1 LLTGNNTSSNS
12 SLNPH
17 STMKLLRLFI
27 KLCKFNFCEI
37 EKMLIFIFFS
47 DLIPLQNK
55 KYKFFSCKTFISLI
69 IWFCIPI
76 GLFTISIYLQY
87 VSSYEVIEYNPVILA
102 STVTVILNIVA
113 LTLFIPG
120 LLANLVEKS
129 EIDLDVSKYSKKWV
143 ALYFIIFLT
152 STVLG
157 IFRSDMKENM
167 IYFTAATLF
176 CQIMIAMLLV
186 AYFITTNLVCTS
198 FIEEATDLSKEKDE
212 AETVLC
218 SIHLVKKIRILKSGF
233 SPLNFCILTNYTTCM
248 IVCAYS
254 GFYYLKLRQY
264 FLFLSFS
271 ISVVMFLLVIYL
283 YKNFLVENDK
293 FFEY

>member
-1 LLTGNNTSSNS
+1 
-12 SLNPH
+12 
-17 STMKLLRLFI
+17 M
-27 KLCKFNFCEI
+27 
-37 EKMLIFIFFS
+37 
-47 DLIPLQNK
+47 
-55 KYKFFSCKTFISLI
+55 FISLI

-198 FIEEATDLSKEKDE
+198 FIMEATDLSKKKDE

-264 FLFLSFS
+264 FLFLSFT
-271 ISVVMFLLVIYL
+271 ISVVMFLLVIYSL
-283 YKNFLVENDK
+283 ISACDEVFQALSSNNDK
-293 FFEY
+293 LRYYMRKNYISKNNFYL